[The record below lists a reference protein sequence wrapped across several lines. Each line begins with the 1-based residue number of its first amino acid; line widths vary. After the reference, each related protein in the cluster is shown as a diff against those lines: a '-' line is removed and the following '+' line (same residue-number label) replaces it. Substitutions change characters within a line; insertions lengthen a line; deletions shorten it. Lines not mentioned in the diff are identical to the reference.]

1 MYISIILFPKIYEF
15 FFFDTK
21 KIYEFNLKQTH
32 PIVLPSL
39 CDMDI
44 KKRLK
49 CKPLL
54 FLITQLVY
62 NNKKKKER
70 YPILKR
76 KGLI

>member
-1 MYISIILFPKIYEF
+1 MYISIILFP
-15 FFFDTK
+15 